1 MACPKC
7 PRSQPGELIQ
17 ITIDDV
23 QVERCAACGGMWF
36 DKGELGALLNR
47 ETARINPLLGGTD
60 PEDLNYKTGRCPRDG
75 KKMLRVLSARN
86 RQVVIESCSTCQGIW
101 LDGGEFERIKRASP
115 NVKLGD
121 LV

>member
-1 MACPKC
+1 
-7 PRSQPGELIQ
+7 
-17 ITIDDV
+17 
-23 QVERCAACGGMWF
+23 MWF